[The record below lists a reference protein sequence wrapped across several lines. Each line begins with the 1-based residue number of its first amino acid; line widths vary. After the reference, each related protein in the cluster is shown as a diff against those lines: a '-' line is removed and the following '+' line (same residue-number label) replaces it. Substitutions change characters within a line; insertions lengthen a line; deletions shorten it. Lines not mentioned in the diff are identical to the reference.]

1 MPSHNDPIKPL
12 PCVGSIST
20 LDEFRKDK
28 LSNVVYGDI
37 NNASGLEIRRIFGEE
52 KHQKNRKRHIQHT

>member
-1 MPSHNDPIKPL
+1 MPSHNDPIKHL
-12 PCVGSIST
+12 SCVGSIST

-52 KHQKNRKRHIQHT
+52 KTSEK